1 MNAPRGWHCM
11 ASIETPTITT
21 ATRLFVFGGCFLQ
34 NTTLP
39 LIQQNLPSPFQMQ
52 TAQPV
57 TITEYYTPHTNQWT
71 IVKPMINLHKEASC
85 IISVSNRNASIIYI
99 FGGYNVETKT
109 GQKLISQYD
118 CEKDEWST
126 VGQLSHGMTGVS
138 SCILDLPS
146 SYNERQNELN
156 DLDISS
162 NLSRLNFNDSN
173 TNDSI
178 DEDECLEWSTQTS
191 LPSDGD
197 EFNKKTKKQINRR
210 TFKCK
215 KSSSSSISTTKTS

>member
-1 MNAPRGWHCM
+1 MTA
-11 ASIETPTITT
+11 IETPTRKN

-57 TITEYYTPHTNQWT
+57 TLTEYYAPHTNQWT
-71 IVKPMINLHKEASC
+71 IVKPMLNLHKEASC
-85 IISVSNRNASIIYI
+85 IISVTNTNASIIYI

-118 CEKDEWST
+118 CDKDEWST

-146 SYNERQNELN
+146 SYNECCKNELN
-156 DLDISS
+156 DLDMSC
-162 NLSRLNFNDSN
+162 NLSRFTFEESN
-173 TNDSI
+173 TNDCI

-191 LPSDGD
+191 LPSDHD
-197 EFNKKTKKQINRR
+197 EFIKRTKKQIKRR

-215 KSSSSSISTTKTS
+215 TSSSSCISTNKTS